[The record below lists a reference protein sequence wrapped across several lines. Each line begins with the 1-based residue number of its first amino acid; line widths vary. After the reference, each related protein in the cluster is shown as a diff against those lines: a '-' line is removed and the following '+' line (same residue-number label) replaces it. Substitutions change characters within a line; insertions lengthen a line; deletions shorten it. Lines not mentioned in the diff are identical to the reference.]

1 MLPTDQLKGSD
12 PISFKFFN
20 LNWIRPLFTSNFL
33 QVFRELTFFRAAPE
47 RPLVAE
53 SSHSIPGT

>member
-20 LNWIRPLFTSNFL
+20 LNWIRPLFTDPFSLPISFK
-33 QVFRELTFFRAAPE
+33 FF
-47 RPLVAE
+47 
-53 SSHSIPGT
+53 GN

>member
-20 LNWIRPLFTSNFL
+20 LNWIREGRKNAIGP
-33 QVFRELTFFRAAPE
+33 
-47 RPLVAE
+47 
-53 SSHSIPGT
+53 